1 MIDKFQ
7 KLFGP
12 NPPRGSEAEPQSA
25 GVEPLQFADAL
36 GDEAQKKRMQR
47 IRNKRRI
54 LGFAA
59 FVLAFLIAAPTFFE
73 PDNTYADR
81 TAKTLIPPLE
91 DVKPAAVVKI
101 SQTEEAAKNLREPP
115 ASQSAVDSAAKSLSR
130 ANPVTA
136 SASLAAGSETPA
148 SAAKNDEKPVR
159 KAGVV
164 SEEKPREAAAKKTE
178 PVKTA
183 KAADAK
189 PAQSAKAAKP
199 AQSAKAAKP
208 AAGKKTDAGPYG
220 ITASETGR
228 YYIQII
234 ATANQKSALEK
245 VKYLKRLG
253 LPAYAETVKRRNS
266 DLWRVRVGRFETLD
280 DAKAARD
287 LLALNSESHGGISQL
302 PAKK

>member
-101 SQTEEAAKNLREPP
+101 SQTEEAVKNLREPP

-159 KAGVV
+159 KAGGV
-164 SEEKPREAAAKKTE
+164 SEEKPREAVAKKTE

-189 PAQSAKAAKP
+189 PA
-199 AQSAKAAKP
+199 
-208 AAGKKTDAGPYG
+208 AGKKTVAGPYG

>member
-136 SASLAAGSETPA
+136 SASRAAGLETPA

-189 PAQSAKAAKP
+189 PA
-199 AQSAKAAKP
+199 
-208 AAGKKTDAGPYG
+208 AGKKTVAGPYG

-266 DLWRVRVGRFETLD
+266 DLWRVRVGRFATLD

>member
-164 SEEKPREAAAKKTE
+164 NEEKPREAATKKTE

-189 PAQSAKAAKP
+189 PA
-199 AQSAKAAKP
+199 
-208 AAGKKTDAGPYG
+208 AGKKTVAGPYG

-245 VKYLKRLG
+245 VNYLKRLG

>member
-54 LGFAA
+54 
-59 FVLAFLIAAPTFFE
+59 FLLAAPTFFE

-148 SAAKNDEKPVR
+148 SSAKNDEKPVR

-183 KAADAK
+183 KAADTK
-189 PAQSAKAAKP
+189 PAQSAKAA
-199 AQSAKAAKP
+199 
-208 AAGKKTDAGPYG
+208 AGKKTVAGPYG

>member
-101 SQTEEAAKNLREPP
+101 SQTEEAAKILREPP

-148 SAAKNDEKPVR
+148 SAAKNDEKPVG

-189 PAQSAKAAKP
+189 PA
-199 AQSAKAAKP
+199 
-208 AAGKKTDAGPYG
+208 AGKKTVAGPYG

-266 DLWRVRVGRFETLD
+266 DLWRVRVGRFATLD

>member
-164 SEEKPREAAAKKTE
+164 NEEKPREAAAKKTE

-189 PAQSAKAAKP
+189 PAV
-199 AQSAKAAKP
+199 
-208 AAGKKTDAGPYG
+208 GKKTVAGPYG

-245 VKYLKRLG
+245 VNYLKRLG

>member
-25 GVEPLQFADAL
+25 GVEPLQFTDAL

-101 SQTEEAAKNLREPP
+101 SQTEEAAKNQKDGTRKDR
-115 ASQSAVDSAAKSLSR
+115 QGSR
-130 ANPVTA
+130 
-136 SASLAAGSETPA
+136 
-148 SAAKNDEKPVR
+148 R
-159 KAGVV
+159 KARAERKGRKARGRQKDGCR
-164 SEEKPREAAAKKTE
+164 SLRDYGLGDRPLLHSDHRDRKPEVCA
-178 PVKTA
+178 
-183 KAADAK
+183 
-189 PAQSAKAAKP
+189 
-199 AQSAKAAKP
+199 
-208 AAGKKTDAGPYG
+208 
-220 ITASETGR
+220 
-228 YYIQII
+228 
-234 ATANQKSALEK
+234 
-245 VKYLKRLG
+245 
-253 LPAYAETVKRRNS
+253 
-266 DLWRVRVGRFETLD
+266 
-280 DAKAARD
+280 
-287 LLALNSESHGGISQL
+287 
-302 PAKK
+302 

>member
-189 PAQSAKAAKP
+189 PA
-199 AQSAKAAKP
+199 
-208 AAGKKTDAGPYG
+208 AGKKTVAGPYG

-245 VKYLKRLG
+245 VNYLKRLG

>member
-115 ASQSAVDSAAKSLSR
+115 ASQSAVDSAAK
-130 ANPVTA
+130 
-136 SASLAAGSETPA
+136 
-148 SAAKNDEKPVR
+148 NDEKPVR

-164 SEEKPREAAAKKTE
+164 NEEKPREAAAKKTE

-199 AQSAKAAKP
+199 AV
-208 AAGKKTDAGPYG
+208 GKKTVAGPYG

-245 VKYLKRLG
+245 VNYLKRLG

>member
-115 ASQSAVDSAAKSLSR
+115 ASQSSVDSAAKSLSR

-189 PAQSAKAAKP
+189 PA
-199 AQSAKAAKP
+199 
-208 AAGKKTDAGPYG
+208 AGKKTVAGPYG

-266 DLWRVRVGRFETLD
+266 DLWRVRVGRFATLD

>member
-12 NPPRGSEAEPQSA
+12 NPLRGSEAEPQSA

-189 PAQSAKAAKP
+189 PA
-199 AQSAKAAKP
+199 
-208 AAGKKTDAGPYG
+208 AGKKTVAGPYG

-266 DLWRVRVGRFETLD
+266 DLWRVRVGRFATLD

>member
-12 NPPRGSEAEPQSA
+12 NPPRGSDAEPHSA

-36 GDEAQKKRMQR
+36 GEEAQKKRMQR

-101 SQTEEAAKNLREPP
+101 SQTEEAAKNLPEPP

-136 SASLAAGSETPA
+136 TASPAAGTATPA
-148 SAAKNDEKPVR
+148 PAVKKDEKPVR
-159 KAGVV
+159 QAAVV
-164 SEEKPREAAAKKTE
+164 RDDKPRETAAKKAE

-183 KAADAK
+183 KVPETK
-189 PAQSAKAAKP
+189 PAQSAKTSKP
-199 AQSAKAAKP
+199 V
-208 AAGKKTDAGPYG
+208 AGKKTVASPYG
-220 ITASETGR
+220 IPASETGR

-253 LPAYAETVKRRNS
+253 LPAYTETVKRRNS
-266 DLWRVRVGRFETLD
+266 DLWRVRVGRFATLD

>member
-25 GVEPLQFADAL
+25 GVELLQFADAL

-189 PAQSAKAAKP
+189 PA
-199 AQSAKAAKP
+199 
-208 AAGKKTDAGPYG
+208 AGKKTVAGPYG

-266 DLWRVRVGRFETLD
+266 DLWRVRVGRFATLD

>member
-130 ANPVTA
+130 ANPVTT

-183 KAADAK
+183 KVAD
-189 PAQSAKAAKP
+189 
-199 AQSAKAAKP
+199 AKP
-208 AAGKKTDAGPYG
+208 AAGKKTVAGPYG

-266 DLWRVRVGRFETLD
+266 DLWRVRVGRFATLD